1 MPILDANIFT
11 QIAKGN
17 VPAAEALLRMIRNAI
32 SRPIYVSRTAYNSLV
47 RDSPTQALRDGYRAI
62 IEDLDLDIA
71 PDVNMA
77 DRVDLYRDNIQ
88 YEPGRNQPGRIEQY
102 GKGAA
107 KERPGDMFVA
117 AEAKSLRT
125 ELWTLDAPFAKRAAN
140 RGIMIAPESALPY
153 VVGVE
158 NIAVARR
165 WLKLRPRF
173 SLKLSNL
180 ADLRIKL
187 SSIKAGIRS
196 AVRPQVLRGLGVALL
211 ETAIFAVIGALVDG
225 WQEKKYIREGLELVN
240 ITVS

>member
-102 GKGAA
+102 GKGSQGTAGRHVRRRRSQEPEDRA
-107 KERPGDMFVA
+107 VDARCAVCQTRRQPGHHD
-117 AEAKSLRT
+117 
-125 ELWTLDAPFAKRAAN
+125 RA
-140 RGIMIAPESALPY
+140 
-153 VVGVE
+153 
-158 NIAVARR
+158 
-165 WLKLRPRF
+165 
-173 SLKLSNL
+173 
-180 ADLRIKL
+180 
-187 SSIKAGIRS
+187 
-196 AVRPQVLRGLGVALL
+196 
-211 ETAIFAVIGALVDG
+211 
-225 WQEKKYIREGLELVN
+225 
-240 ITVS
+240 